1 MTTRAA
7 AVSGGF
13 ASGFETVAGDAVA
26 GIADEAGALDGP
38 GSATPATDSVFGAT
52 GAAIVSAVIVDPTT
66 DLARAVGVLKSAA
79 VDAIGVDP
87 TVTTFAA
94 LGAGAPASAFG
105 AAGLNE
111 SRIFCAAVRSCP
123 RMCGICS

>member
-13 ASGFETVAGDAVA
+13 VSGFSGGGGTS
-26 GIADEAGALDGP
+26 P
-38 GSATPATDSVFGAT
+38 SVFGAT

-66 DLARAVGVLKSAA
+66 DLARAVGVLKSAV
-79 VDAIGVDP
+79 VDAIGVEP

-94 LGAGAPASAFG
+94 LGAGAPALAFAG
-105 AAGLNE
+105 AGLNE
-111 SRIFCAAVRSCP
+111 SRIFCAAAKSCP
-123 RMCGICS
+123 R